1 MKNMLK
7 KIIVLCC
14 LGAGLHLTAGPG
26 NLKFVAGA
34 AKQNRPVKMVSGV
47 RGARKMQPYARTSS
61 VRSNFFNQMVQ
72 KHGQM
77 AREAQKNGLKQ
88 LENKSTDMQHAPV
101 VQQPPVASQPQPVSV
116 PDQKNNEVVSV
127 EPTQQAQQVVEK
139 PVEAVPQPQ
148 QVQPVIKQPVIN
160 APQPV
165 QIQQAKPAQKQAV
178 KPRANAADK
187 QRHVEPTIQPQNGNR
202 HDVPMLPANPAVAYG
217 PAMNKNEQL
226 VQQEAIVNQAQK
238 NEAMFEQ
245 AQKVQNEKAPVELH
259 APVVQLVNNFTK
271 MNAADRSEVK
281 KRINND
287 QGLKELKEAI
297 LAECNDPEKRAQ
309 LSAQIDQLPEI
320 LKQMDQQLF
329 EMEATAQN
337 GQVAR
342 QSGMLGICR
351 KVLNYP
357 LLQTVLSYAKPLF
370 QPFLNVGNWALNK
383 VFGENVV
390 QDEFTEF
397 DASLKNEFGVPGGL
411 SGVAQIFLRGIGIP
425 FTAGDLINI
434 KMSKYID
441 NHFNA
446 NGHADPANAWKGI
459 MATVLWQISFHGL
472 SHGWD
477 KAQIARKMA
486 ESAVCISYCKY
497 YGVGDVKDAW
507 FNRRILARPINW
519 FYKKLPECVK
529 NGWIDWTVSAFFN
542 IFSPVRVTWM
552 QGLFGVAGMCAA
564 FMGQP
569 KVA

>member
-7 KIIVLCC
+7 KIIVCC
-14 LGAGLHLTAGPG
+14 VLGAGLHLTAGPDR
-26 NLKFVAGA
+26 LKFVAGA
-34 AKQNRPVKMVSGV
+34 AKQNRPVKMVSAV
-47 RGARKMQPYARTSS
+47 RGARKMQPHARTSS
-61 VRSNFFNQMVQ
+61 ARSNFFNQMVQ
-72 KHGQM
+72 KHGQI
-77 AREAQKNGLKQ
+77 ARAAQKNSVNQ
-88 LENKSTDMQHAPV
+88 LENKSTDTQQAPI
-101 VQQPPVASQPQPVSV
+101 VQQPPVMDQPQPVSV
-116 PDQKNNEVVSV
+116 PDQKNHEPVVV
-127 EPTQQAQQVVEK
+127 EPTQQVQQAVEK
-139 PVEAVPQPQ
+139 PAEVVQQHQP
-148 QVQPVIKQPVIN
+148 VQPVIKQPVIN
-160 APQPV
+160 PPQPAQV
-165 QIQQAKPAQKQAV
+165 QPIKSAQKQAV

-187 QRHVEPTIQPQNGNR
+187 QRQVEPTINGM
-202 HDVPMLPANPAVAYG
+202 PLLPANSAV
-217 PAMNKNEQL
+217 NKNEQPTQRAA
-226 VQQEAIVNQAQK
+226 VANQAQK
-238 NEAMFEQ
+238 NEKLFEQ
-245 AQKVQNEKAPVELH
+245 AQKIQNEKAPVELH
-259 APVVQLVNNFTK
+259 APVVQLVNDFRK
-271 MNAADRSEVK
+271 MNAAGRNEIK
-281 KRINND
+281 QLLAHD
-287 QGLKELKEAI
+287 QGLKALKEEM
-297 LAECNDPEKRAQ
+297 LAECKDEEQKAQ
-309 LSAQIDQLPEI
+309 LAAQIDQLPGI

-390 QDEFTEF
+390 QDEFAEF
-397 DASLKNEFGVPGGL
+397 DANLKTDPRNPEGIMGMVK
-411 SGVAQIFLRGIGIP
+411 VILRVLGIP

-434 KMSKYID
+434 KMSKYIS

-446 NGHADPANAWKGI
+446 NGSAREANAWKGI
-459 MATVLWQISFHGL
+459 MATVLWEISFHGL
-472 SHGWD
+472 CHGWE
-477 KAQIARKMA
+477 KSQIARKMA

-529 NGWIDWTVSAFFN
+529 NGWIDWTVSGFFN
-542 IFSPVRVTWM
+542 IFSPASATWM